1 MAMAASPALADF
13 NHDGKLDAVVG
24 EIANAYV
31 LKGHGDGS
39 FDSTG
44 VTLPIPSLVGVN
56 SVGTAA
62 VAAGDF
68 DGDGNQDFAVLYRLG
83 NQTSISNVCVFTNG
97 AAVFVYYGNGDGTFS
112 APVTAGIF
120 VHHYSMI
127 TASDLNGDG
136 RSDLILR
143 ADDVPYDNP
152 SLSILHAGPG
162 RTLTSE
168 VNYTAGTGLTEIA
181 ALDVNRDGLP
191 DLLVSNGG
199 ASSVTVLLN
208 LGMFRSCQA
217 V

>member
-83 NQTSISNVCVFTNG
+83 NQTSISNPYVFTNG

-143 ADDVPYDNP
+143 ADDVPYTTLHSAFCMP
-152 SLSILHAGPG
+152 VQAARSHPKSTTPPAPGSPKSQLSTSTATDCQISWS
-162 RTLTSE
+162 RT
-168 VNYTAGTGLTEIA
+168 
-181 ALDVNRDGLP
+181 
-191 DLLVSNGG
+191 G
-199 ASSVTVLLN
+199 ARAPLQFS
-208 LGMFRSCQA
+208 
-217 V
+217 